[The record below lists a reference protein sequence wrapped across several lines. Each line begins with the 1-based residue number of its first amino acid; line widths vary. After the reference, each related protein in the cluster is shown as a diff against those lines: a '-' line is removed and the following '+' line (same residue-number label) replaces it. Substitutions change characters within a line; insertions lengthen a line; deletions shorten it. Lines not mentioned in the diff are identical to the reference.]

1 MIIIV
6 EVVVKVVIII
16 ILPYE
21 EVADPI
27 KIVLNTHI
35 V

>member
-1 MIIIV
+1 
-6 EVVVKVVIII
+6 VKFIWNNS
-16 ILPYE
+16 YE